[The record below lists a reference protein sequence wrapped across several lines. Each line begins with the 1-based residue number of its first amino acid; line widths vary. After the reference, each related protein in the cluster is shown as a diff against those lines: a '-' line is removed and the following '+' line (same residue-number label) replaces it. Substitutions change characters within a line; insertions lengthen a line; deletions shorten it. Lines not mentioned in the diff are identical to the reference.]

1 MKILSRKI
9 KNLLALVFVVFMGHE
24 GTADIITLNSLR
36 KMEGKVTKIKHCMI
50 TLKTD
55 TGKYQIPAEDI
66 YSIQFEDEQDK
77 VYRKYLSE
85 LKVDPSKCVNGRLD
99 AVNHHGKK
107 SGHIAMGFLLGPFA
121 MLGTALSEPT
131 PEKGQTTVEL
141 SEHPELLQDPDYVS
155 CYKKKAKGR
164 LIGAESIG
172 FGIAV
177 LMIALITPT
186 YLASQ

>member
-1 MKILSRKI
+1 
-9 KNLLALVFVVFMGHE
+9 
-24 GTADIITLNSLR
+24 
-36 KMEGKVTKIKHCMI
+36 
-50 TLKTD
+50 
-55 TGKYQIPAEDI
+55 
-66 YSIQFEDEQDK
+66 
-77 VYRKYLSE
+77 
-85 LKVDPSKCVNGRLD
+85 
-99 AVNHHGKK
+99 
-107 SGHIAMGFLLGPFA
+107 MGFLFGPFA